1 MNEIPQTND
10 EVSEQ
15 LEYERRFKKL
25 VNDIHTAGSPNDI
38 MVGLQEQILNVYNVE
53 MAAIFL
59 VDAVKMQ
66 LVSWVLLP
74 GNFLRKI
81 RVPVD
86 KTSIV
91 GYAAATRE
99 VLIINNAYEKDEL
112 GQIDPELRFDSS
124 WDRKAGSRTR
134 QVLAA
139 PIQFQRSLM
148 GSSSSSTGGT
158 GPISRNRISG
168 TWSTLPKR
176 WVSPFAICRSSPSA
190 LPQNTTCLLKRI

>member
-1 MNEIPQTND
+1 MMNEIPQTND
-10 EVSEQ
+10 DISEQ

-91 GYAAATRE
+91 GYTAATRE

-112 GQIDPELRFDSS
+112 GQIDPELRFDS
-124 WDRKAGSRTR
+124 
-134 QVLAA
+134 V
-139 PIQFQRSLM
+139 
-148 GSSSSSTGGT
+148 
-158 GPISRNRISG
+158 
-168 TWSTLPKR
+168 
-176 WVSPFAICRSSPSA
+176 SA
-190 LPQNTTCLLKRI
+190 LPHGRYSASQQEGRVRFHGAGSAAFGRPCRNAGYRLSQSAEAVPARSHKIRHAC